1 MSKIKEGLGVKWSFT
16 LDSWCAV
23 RRTCRACSA
32 ASERLLPCFCS
43 VTAFPSRSSFLEPML
58 PTARVRQDF
67 HLHNTTH
74 SFFLVCHH
82 PSAFHHVLIRVLC
95 GLRPLNP
102 SPFIHAYSHV
112 QSSLASLRYP
122 AQERKAREFFP
133 LTSFFGLGK
142 HPLSFFSFLMTIL
155 KNLWL
160 IEAGPLRTDSNLIYY
175 FTHQQSHVAW
185 RG

>member
-1 MSKIKEGLGVKWSFT
+1 MKWSFI

-74 SFFLVCHH
+74 S
-82 PSAFHHVLIRVLC
+82 
-95 GLRPLNP
+95 
-102 SPFIHAYSHV
+102 
-112 QSSLASLRYP
+112 
-122 AQERKAREFFP
+122 
-133 LTSFFGLGK
+133 
-142 HPLSFFSFLMTIL
+142 SFLSATI
-155 KNLWL
+155 
-160 IEAGPLRTDSNLIYY
+160 PLLSILSWSVYCVVCVLSILHHSFTPTLMCSPVWHLCVNQLREKSKGIFSSQFIFRIRKDTLRAFSIKDNFEESLTDRIGTNEDKHSNLIYY